1 MYILYVSCWLIQGL
15 RTRTIYPIYF
25 CGNTC
30 KHSCDCLFS
39 DDEVFEDLSQFV
51 CGRRDAFEVRDSF
64 GLTGEDETRV
74 QSQYDFLII
83 LNQIPA
89 QVTH

>member
-1 MYILYVSCWLIQGL
+1 M
-15 RTRTIYPIYF
+15 TIYPIYF
-25 CGNTC
+25 CGILRLTVSKNN
-30 KHSCDCLFS
+30 HSCDCLFS

-74 QSQYDFLII
+74 QSQYDFLIM